1 MYALQEYD
9 KKGRRWVT
17 RFTEALYLTLDE
29 AKTDYSHLIQLGE
42 EYPAIKKKLRIVKL
56 KILFVVNV

>member
-17 RFTEALYLTLDE
+17 RFTEAMYLTLDE
-29 AKTDYSHLIQLGE
+29 ASEDYAHLTKLGE